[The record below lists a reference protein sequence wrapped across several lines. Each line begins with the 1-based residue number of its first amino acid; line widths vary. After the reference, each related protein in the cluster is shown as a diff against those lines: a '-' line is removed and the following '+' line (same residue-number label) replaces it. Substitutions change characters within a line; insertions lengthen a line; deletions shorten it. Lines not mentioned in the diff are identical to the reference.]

1 VVGIQA
7 GRERASRTRLDAA
20 KVAGLLVAGSRRE
33 VYASGNGFV
42 CGVFVASQREWWWL
56 FLSKIA
62 SVFIFSTSL
71 LRPAVFH

>member
-1 VVGIQA
+1 VGIQA
-7 GRERASRTRLDAA
+7 GRKRASRTGSDPAN
-20 KVAGLLVAGSRRE
+20 VTGLLVAGSRRE
-33 VYASGNGFV
+33 VYASGNGFA

-71 LRPAVFH
+71 FRPAVFH